1 MDYFDFINRKLLYM
15 NLYQIKYFLAVVDSG
30 SFSKAAPRVYVTQP
44 TLSAGIK
51 TLEEELGVALFVRDN
66 RQVRLT
72 DAGKTFLPHAR
83 AAYQE
88 LEVGRNKLTQVQEIS
103 TLRLGMLNTIPVE
116 PVARL
121 IRDYRELHP
130 TVVVEL
136 SEGSDAHLRQQLT
149 EGDIDALITTLRPT
163 DKSSSALPLFE
174 EQVMLAVWKGHPL
187 ANTKQVHLANLH
199 QQPFIDRVDCEL
211 WSDLQAK
218 LGKRQVQPHVVY
230 RAVTDE
236 IVMELVA
243 GGLGVSVLPKRK
255 HIHENVVFLPITDFP
270 HSRRIGLKWRT
281 RDRNL
286 QVEQLR
292 LFTQSH
298 TW

>member
-1 MDYFDFINRKLLYM
+1 M
-15 NLYQIKYFLAVVDSG
+15 NLHQIKYFLAVVDSG
-30 SFSKAAPRVYVTQP
+30 SFSKAATRVHVTQP

-51 TLEEELGVALFVRDN
+51 TLEEELGVTLFVRDN
-66 RQVRLT
+66 RRVLLT
-72 DAGKTFLPHAR
+72 DSGNTFLPHAR

-88 LEVGRNKLTQVQEIS
+88 LEIGRDKLTTTQESS
-103 TLRLGMLNTIPVE
+103 TLRLGMLNTVPVE

-136 SEGSDAHLRQQLT
+136 SEGSDTLLRQQLT
-149 EGDIDALITTLRPT
+149 VGDIDALITTLRAT
-163 DKSSSALPLFE
+163 DKSTTTISLFD

-187 ANTKQVHLANLH
+187 AVNKSTKLADLH
-199 QQPFIDRVDCEL
+199 EQPFIDRVDCEL
-211 WSDLQAK
+211 WSDLQSA
-218 LGKRQVQPHVVY
+218 LARRQVHPRIVY

-243 GGLGVSVLPKRK
+243 GGLGLSILPRRTQ
-255 HIHENVVFLPITDFP
+255 IHENVVFLPITDFA
-270 HSRRIGLKWRT
+270 HRRQIGLKWRA
-281 RDRNL
+281 RNRSS

-292 LFTQSH
+292 LFTGSH
-298 TW
+298 SW